1 MTRQKDVPPAC
12 KSFIFSCGLSVFE
25 VLHFN
30 TCICDLM
37 IFAEPILEFKVQ
49 VTSVLIKDQ
58 KRVTAV
64 ALDNSTRCFL
74 VILDLVAQVDNIIT
88 VTDSWNYDDVQYTI
102 NNYKKEINH
111 KTLFVRILLSER

>member
-1 MTRQKDVPPAC
+1 
-12 KSFIFSCGLSVFE
+12 
-25 VLHFN
+25 
-30 TCICDLM
+30 M

-88 VTDSWNYDDVQYTI
+88 VTDSWNYYDVEYTI